1 MRSLSEAARMSHADA
16 HSHFDTS
23 SPTRYAA
30 SLRVAVVNITAN
42 FLLTTA
48 QVIIGILGHS
58 QALVADGLHT
68 LSDTLA
74 DLLVIFALKHGRKG
88 ADEEHPYGHER
99 IETAVTMIL
108 GIVLIGVAVGIGV
121 RASMKLLTPG
131 AIVVPSALTLWAAL
145 GTLVAKE
152 AMYHYTI
159 NTAIRFGSNMLRAS
173 AWHHRSDALS
183 SLIVAV
189 GIGGSLIGFAYF
201 DAIAAIVVA
210 AMIIKVGVQLSWQSL
225 RELVDTGLGTEDL
238 DSIRQTILGV
248 SGVKALH
255 LLRTRRVGGQAL
267 ADVHI
272 IVDDHLSV
280 SEGHQISEAVRARL
294 INEIAP
300 MTDVMVHIDTEE
312 DVEGPSCAGLPLR
325 DELQQRLNHYFRDI
339 AEARHIEHV
348 TLHYLNGHIDIEL
361 LLPLPTG
368 ANASAMRDLAR
379 RFADAVR
386 DDTDIGTLNVQF
398 H

>member
-1 MRSLSEAARMSHADA
+1 MSSVDEHG
-16 HSHFDTS
+16 HFDTS
-23 SPTRYAA
+23 SPTRYVA
-30 SLRVAVVNITAN
+30 SLRVATVNITAN

-108 GIVLIGVAVGIGV
+108 GIVLIGVAIGIGV
-121 RASMKLLTPG
+121 RASMKLMAIG

-159 NTAIRFGSNMLRAS
+159 NTANRFGSNMLRAS

-183 SLIVAV
+183 SLIVAA
-189 GIGGSLIGFAYF
+189 GIAGSLLGFAYL
-201 DAIAAIVVA
+201 DAVAAILVA
-210 AMIIKVGVQLSWQSL
+210 AMIVKVGINLSWQSL

-238 DSIRQTILGV
+238 DSIRQAILSV

-272 IVDDHLSV
+272 IVDDRLSV
-280 SEGHQISEAVRARL
+280 SEGHQISETVRARL
-294 INEIAP
+294 IKEITPLA
-300 MTDVMVHIDTEE
+300 DVMVHIDTEE
-312 DVEGPSCAGLPLR
+312 DVSRPSCAELPLR
-325 DELQQRLNHYFRDI
+325 DEVQKRLDNYFHAI
-339 AEARHIEHV
+339 PEARQIEHT
-348 TLHYLNGHIDIEL
+348 TLHYLNGRIDIEL
-361 LLPLPTG
+361 LLPLSAVANTTAAPQLAQTF
-368 ANASAMRDLAR
+368 ANAVK
-379 RFADAVR
+379 ADQLFGEVY
-386 DDTDIGTLNVQF
+386 VHF

>member
-1 MRSLSEAARMSHADA
+1 MSSAGE

-159 NTAIRFGSNMLRAS
+159 NTANRFGSNMLRAS

-183 SLIVAV
+183 SLIVAA
-189 GIGGSLIGFAYF
+189 GIAGSLIGFAYL

-210 AMIIKVGVQLSWQSL
+210 VMIIKVGINLGWQSL

-238 DSIRQTILGV
+238 DSIRQAILSV

-272 IVDDHLSV
+272 IVDDRLSV
-280 SEGHQISEAVRARL
+280 SEGHQISEMVRATLVR
-294 INEIAP
+294 EIAP
-300 MTDVMVHIDTEE
+300 LTDVMVHIDTEE
-312 DVEGPSCAGLPLR
+312 DVNVLSCAGLPLR
-325 DELQQRLNHYFRDI
+325 DELQKRLDNYFRDI
-339 AEARHIEHV
+339 PEARLIEHM
-348 TLHYLNGHIDIEL
+348 TLHYLNGRIDIEL
-361 LLPLPTG
+361 LLSQDAVSHST
-368 ANASAMRDLAR
+368 SVRQLAR
-379 RFADAVR
+379 QFAAAVR
-386 DDTDIGTLNVQF
+386 NDRDIGNVDVHF

>member
-1 MRSLSEAARMSHADA
+1 MSGAGE
-16 HSHFDTS
+16 HSHFDNS
-23 SPTRYAA
+23 SPERYRA
-30 SLRVAVVNITAN
+30 SLRVALVNITAN

-48 QVIIGILGHS
+48 QVIIGTLGHS

-74 DLLVIFALKHGRKG
+74 DLLVIFALKHGHKG

-108 GIVLIGVAVGIGV
+108 GVVLIGVAVGIAV
-121 RASMKLLTPG
+121 RAGLKLTAADALVIPSM
-131 AIVVPSALTLWAAL
+131 LTLWVAL
-145 GTLVAKE
+145 GTLAAKE
-152 AMYHYTI
+152 AMYRYTI
-159 NTAIRFGSNMLRAS
+159 NTANRFGSNMLRAS

-189 GIGGSLIGFAYF
+189 GIGGSLMGFAYF

-210 AMIIKVGVQLSWQSL
+210 LMIVKVGIQLSWQSL
-225 RELVDTGLGTEDL
+225 RELVDTGLSPEDL
-238 DSIRQTILGV
+238 ESIRRAILSV

-255 LLRTRRVGGQAL
+255 MLRTRRIGGQAL

-272 IVDDHLSV
+272 IVDDHVSV

-294 INEIAP
+294 IEEIAP

-312 DVEGPSCAGLPLR
+312 DIEGPSCEGLPLR
-325 DELQQRLNHYFRDI
+325 DEVQRRLDGYFRDI
-339 AEARHIEHV
+339 PEARRIEQV
-348 TLHYLNGHIDIEL
+348 TLHYLDGQIEIEL
-361 LLPLPTG
+361 LLPLAVAADPG
-368 ANASAMRDLAR
+368 AAQSLVQ
-379 RFADAVR
+379 RFAEAARADRQIRSVK
-386 DDTDIGTLNVQF
+386 VKY

>member
-1 MRSLSEAARMSHADA
+1 MSSAGEHN
-16 HSHFDTS
+16 HFDTS

-108 GIVLIGVAVGIGV
+108 GIVLISVAVGIGV

-159 NTAIRFGSNMLRAS
+159 NTANRFGSNMLRAS

-183 SLIVAV
+183 SLIVAA
-189 GIGGSLIGFAYF
+189 GIAGSLVGFAYL

-210 AMIIKVGVQLSWQSL
+210 VMIIKVGINLGWQSL

-238 DSIRQTILGV
+238 DSIRQAILSV

-280 SEGHQISEAVRARL
+280 SEGHQISEMVRVKL
-294 INEIAP
+294 IREIAP
-300 MTDVMVHIDTEE
+300 LADVMVHIDTED
-312 DVEGPSCAGLPLR
+312 DVNVPSGAGLPLR
-325 DELQQRLNHYFRDI
+325 DELQKRLNDYFRDI
-339 AEARHIEHV
+339 PEARLIEHM
-348 TLHYLNGHIDIEL
+348 TLHYLNGRINIEL
-361 LLPLPTG
+361 LLPQDAVTHSTT
-368 ANASAMRDLAR
+368 ARQLAQ
-379 RFADAVR
+379 RFAAAVR
-386 DDTDIGTLNVQF
+386 NDRDIGNVDVYF

>member
-1 MRSLSEAARMSHADA
+1 MSNSDE

-23 SPTRYAA
+23 SPERYTA
-30 SLRVAVVNITAN
+30 SMRVAVVNISAN
-42 FLLTTA
+42 FFLSTA
-48 QVIIGILGHS
+48 QVIIGLLGHS

-68 LSDTLA
+68 LSDMFA

-121 RASMKLLTPG
+121 RAGLKLMAVEELLIPSMLTFWT
-131 AIVVPSALTLWAAL
+131 ALVTLA
-145 GTLVAKE
+145 AKE
-152 AMYHYTI
+152 AMYRYTI
-159 NTAIRFGSNMLRAS
+159 ITANRFGSNMLRAS

-189 GIGGSLIGFAYF
+189 GIGGSLLGFKYL

-210 AMIIKVGVQLSWQSL
+210 AMILKVGMDLSWRSL
-225 RELVDTGLGTEDL
+225 RELVDTGLGRKDL
-238 DSIRQTILGV
+238 ESIRRAILSV

-280 SEGHQISEAVRARL
+280 SEGHQISETVRARL
-294 INEIAP
+294 IDEIAP
-300 MTDVMVHIDTEE
+300 LTDVMVHIDTEE
-312 DVEGPSCAGLPLR
+312 DVDSPSCEGLPLR
-325 DELQQRLNHYFRDI
+325 DEVVKRLDGYFRDI
-339 AEARHIEHV
+339 PEARQIEHI
-348 TLHYLNGHIDIEL
+348 TLHYLDGHIEIEI
-361 LLPLPTG
+361 LLPLSL
-368 ANASAMRDLAR
+368 ASPVTATHDLGR
-379 RFADAVR
+379 RFGDAIQG
-386 DDTDIGTLNVQF
+386 DQDIGSIRLLF

>member
-1 MRSLSEAARMSHADA
+1 MSSAGE

-23 SPTRYAA
+23 TPARYAA

-42 FLLTTA
+42 FLLTSA

-108 GIVLIGVAVGIGV
+108 GIVLIGVAIGIGV
-121 RASMKLLTPG
+121 RAGMKLMTPG
-131 AIVVPSALTLWAAL
+131 AIMTPSALTLWTAL

-152 AMYHYTI
+152 GMYHFTI
-159 NTAIRFGSNMLRAS
+159 NTANRFGSNMLRAS

-183 SLIVAV
+183 SLVVAV
-189 GIGGSLIGFAYF
+189 GIGGSLIGFTYF

-210 AMIIKVGVQLSWQSL
+210 AMIIKVGAQLSWQSL
-225 RELVDTGLGTEDL
+225 GELVDTGLATDHL
-238 DSIRQTILGV
+238 DAIRKTILSV

-272 IVDDHLSV
+272 IVDDHVSV
-280 SEGHQISEAVRARL
+280 SEGHQISEAVRAKL
-294 INEIAP
+294 IKEITP
-300 MTDVMVHIDTEE
+300 LSDVMVHIDTEE
-312 DVEGPSCAGLPLR
+312 DVAGPSCQGLPLR
-325 DELQQRLNHYFRDI
+325 DEVLKRLDDSFRAI
-339 AEARHIEHV
+339 PEARHIEHV
-348 TLHYLNGHIDIEL
+348 TLHYLDGHIDVEL
-361 LLPLPTG
+361 LLPL
-368 ANASAMRDLAR
+368 AVVLDVSAAQALAR
-379 RFADAVR
+379 RFAETIQNDTQIRTVNVR
-386 DDTDIGTLNVQF
+386 F

>member
-1 MRSLSEAARMSHADA
+1 MSDTHT
-16 HSHFDTS
+16 HSHFDRS
-23 SPTRYAA
+23 SPARYTA
-30 SLRVAVVNITAN
+30 SLRVALVNITAN
-42 FLLTTA
+42 FLLTIA
-48 QVIIGILGHS
+48 QVIIGIVGHS

-74 DLLVIFALKHGRKG
+74 DLMVIFALKHGRKG

-99 IETAVTMIL
+99 IETAVTLIL
-108 GIVLIGVAVGIGV
+108 GVVLVGVAVGIGV
-121 RASMKLLTPG
+121 RAGMKLMTAG
-131 AIVVPSALTLWAAL
+131 AIVTPSALTLWTAL

-152 AMYHYTI
+152 AMYRYTI
-159 NTAIRFGSNMLRAS
+159 NTANRFGSNMLRAS

-183 SLIVAV
+183 SLVVAV

-225 RELVDTGLGTEDL
+225 RELVDTGLSTKDL

-248 SGVKALH
+248 SGVQALH

-280 SEGHQISEAVRARL
+280 SEGHQISEAVRSKL
-294 INEIAP
+294 IEEIAP

-312 DVEGPSCAGLPLR
+312 DVDGPSGAGLPLR
-325 DELQQRLNHYFRDI
+325 DEVLKRLDDYFRAI
-339 AEARHIEHV
+339 PEARRIEHV
-348 TLHYLNGHIDIEL
+348 TLHYLNGHIDVEL
-361 LLPLPTG
+361 LLPVSVLPNP
-368 ANASAMRDLAR
+368 AAAQDLVR
-379 RFADAVR
+379 RFTEAVQS
-386 DDTDIGTLNVQF
+386 DKDIASVDVQF

>member
-1 MRSLSEAARMSHADA
+1 MSGADE
-16 HSHFDTS
+16 HSHFDNS
-23 SPTRYAA
+23 SPERYRA

-74 DLLVIFALKHGRKG
+74 DLLVIFALKHGHKG

-108 GIVLIGVAVGIGV
+108 GVVLIGVAIGIGA
-121 RASMKLLTPG
+121 RAGMKLMTVG
-131 AIVVPSALTLWAAL
+131 AIVTPSALTLWTAL

-152 AMYHYTI
+152 AMYRYTI
-159 NTAIRFGSNMLRAS
+159 NIANRFGSNMLRAS

-183 SLIVAV
+183 SLVVAV
-189 GIGGSLIGFAYF
+189 GIGGSLIGFAWF
-201 DAIAAIVVA
+201 DAIAAILVA
-210 AMIIKVGVQLSWQSL
+210 LMIIKVGIQLSWQSL
-225 RELVDTGLGTEDL
+225 RELVDTGLSTEDL
-238 DSIRQTILGV
+238 ESIRHAILSV

-255 LLRTRRVGGQAL
+255 MLRTRRVGGQAL

-272 IVDDHLSV
+272 IVDDHVSV

-294 INEIAP
+294 IKEITP
-300 MTDVMVHIDTEE
+300 MADVMVHIDTEE
-312 DVEGPSCAGLPLR
+312 DVQGPSCEGLPLR
-325 DELQQRLNHYFRDI
+325 DEVQQRLDGYFHDI
-339 AEARHIEHV
+339 PEARRIEQV
-348 TLHYLNGHIDIEL
+348 TLHYLDGQIEIEL
-361 LLPLPTG
+361 LLPLAVAADPG
-368 ANASAMRDLAR
+368 AAQLLAQ
-379 RFADAVR
+379 RFAEAVR
-386 DDTDIGTLNVQF
+386 ADRQIRSVKVKY

>member
-1 MRSLSEAARMSHADA
+1 MSSAGE

-159 NTAIRFGSNMLRAS
+159 NTANRFGSNMLRAS

-183 SLIVAV
+183 SLIVAA
-189 GIGGSLIGFAYF
+189 GIAGSLVGFAYL

-210 AMIIKVGVQLSWQSL
+210 VMIIKVGINLGWQSL

-238 DSIRQTILGV
+238 DSIRQAILSV

-272 IVDDHLSV
+272 IVDDRLSV
-280 SEGHQISEAVRARL
+280 SEGHQISEMVRATLVR
-294 INEIAP
+294 EIAP
-300 MTDVMVHIDTEE
+300 LTDVMVHIDTEE
-312 DVEGPSCAGLPLR
+312 DVNVLSCAGLPLR
-325 DELQQRLNHYFRDI
+325 DELQKRLDNYFRDI
-339 AEARHIEHV
+339 PEARLIEHM
-348 TLHYLNGHIDIEL
+348 TLHYLNGRIDIEL
-361 LLPLPTG
+361 LL
-368 ANASAMRDLAR
+368 SQ
-379 RFADAVR
+379 DAVSHSTSVR
-386 DDTDIGTLNVQF
+386 QLALQFAAAVRNDRDIGNVDIHF

>member
-1 MRSLSEAARMSHADA
+1 MSQAEE

-23 SPTRYAA
+23 SPERYRA
-30 SLRVAVVNITAN
+30 SLRVAIVNITSN
-42 FLLTTA
+42 FLLSTG
-48 QVIIGILGHS
+48 QVIIGLLGHS
-58 QALVADGLHT
+58 QALVADGMHT
-68 LSDTLA
+68 LSDMLA

-88 ADEEHPYGHER
+88 ADAEHPYGHER

-108 GIVLIGVAVGIGV
+108 GIVLIGVAVGIGA
-121 RASMKLLTPG
+121 RAGMKLMATDAL
-131 AIVVPSALTLWAAL
+131 IIPSALTLWTAI

-159 NTAIRFGSNMLRAS
+159 NTANRFGSNMLRAS

-183 SLIVAV
+183 SLIVAI

-210 AMIIKVGVQLSWQSL
+210 GMIIKVGINLSWQSL

-238 DSIRQTILGV
+238 DSIRNAILSV

-280 SEGHQISEAVRARL
+280 SEGHQISEAVRAKL
-294 INEIAP
+294 IREIPP

-312 DVEGPSCAGLPLR
+312 DVQGPSCDGLPLR
-325 DELQQRLNHYFRDI
+325 DEVLKRLDDYFRDI
-339 AEARHIEHV
+339 PESRHIEHA

-361 LLPLPTG
+361 LLPLT
-368 ANASAMRDLAR
+368 AIADAAAAKRLAQ
-379 RFADAVR
+379 RFADAVKI
-386 DDTDIGTLNVQF
+386 DNDISAVDVRF
-398 H
+398 HEST

>member
-1 MRSLSEAARMSHADA
+1 MSGAGE
-16 HSHFDTS
+16 HSHFDAS
-23 SPTRYAA
+23 SPERYRA

-42 FLLTTA
+42 ILLTAA

-108 GIVLIGVAVGIGV
+108 GLVLIGVALGIAA
-121 RASMKLLTPG
+121 RAGMKLMAADAL
-131 AIVVPSALTLWAAL
+131 IVPSALTLWVAL

-152 AMYHYTI
+152 AMYRYTLI
-159 NTAIRFGSNMLRAS
+159 TANRFNSNMLRAS

-183 SLIVAV
+183 SLVVAV
-189 GIGGSLIGFAYF
+189 GIGGSLLGFIYF

-210 AMIIKVGVQLSWQSL
+210 AMIIKVGVQLGWQSL
-225 RELVDTGLGTEDL
+225 RELVDTGLAHEDL
-238 DSIRQTILGV
+238 DYIRNAILSV

-272 IVDDHLSV
+272 IVDDHVSV
-280 SEGHQISEAVRARL
+280 SEGHQISEAVRGKL
-294 INEIAP
+294 IQEIAP
-300 MTDVMVHIDTEE
+300 LTDVMVHIDTEE
-312 DVEGPSCAGLPLR
+312 DVEGPSCDGLPLR
-325 DELQQRLNHYFRDI
+325 DEVQKRLDDYFRAI
-339 AEARHIEHV
+339 PEARRIEHV
-348 TLHYLNGHIDIEL
+348 TLHYLDGHIDMEL
-361 LLPLPTG
+361 LLPLSV
-368 ANASAMRDLAR
+368 AADAAAAQALAR
-379 RFADAVR
+379 RFSEAAQHDTQFRTVKVR
-386 DDTDIGTLNVQF
+386 Y

>member
-1 MRSLSEAARMSHADA
+1 MSSVDEHD
-16 HSHFDTS
+16 HFDTS
-23 SPTRYAA
+23 SPARYAA
-30 SLRVAVVNITAN
+30 SLRVATVNITAN

-108 GIVLIGVAVGIGV
+108 GIVLIGVAIGIGA
-121 RASMKLLTPG
+121 RAGMKLMATDT
-131 AIVVPSALTLWAAL
+131 IVVPSALTLWAAL

-159 NTAIRFGSNMLRAS
+159 NTANRFGSNMLRAS

-183 SLIVAV
+183 SLIVAA
-189 GIGGSLIGFAYF
+189 GIAGSLVGFAYL
-201 DAIAAIVVA
+201 DAVAAIAVA
-210 AMIIKVGVQLSWQSL
+210 AMIIKVGINLSWQSL

-238 DSIRQTILGV
+238 DSIRQAIHSV

-272 IVDDHLSV
+272 IVDDRLSV
-280 SEGHQISEAVRARL
+280 SEGHQISETVRARL
-294 INEIAP
+294 IKEITP
-300 MTDVMVHIDTEE
+300 LTDVMVHIDTEE
-312 DVEGPSCAGLPLR
+312 DVSGPSCAELPLR
-325 DELQQRLNHYFRDI
+325 DEVQKRLDNYFRGI
-339 AEARHIEHV
+339 PEARQIERT
-348 TLHYLNGHIDIEL
+348 TLHYLNGRIDIEL
-361 LLPLPTG
+361 MLPL
-368 ANASAMRDLAR
+368 SAVTDTAAAPPLAQT
-379 RFADAVR
+379 FAQAVK
-386 DDTDIGTLNVQF
+386 TDPIFGEVDVHF

>member
-1 MRSLSEAARMSHADA
+1 MSGAGE
-16 HSHFDTS
+16 HSHFDNS
-23 SPTRYAA
+23 SPERYRA

-99 IETAVTMIL
+99 IETAVTMVL
-108 GIVLIGVAVGIGV
+108 GIVLIGVAVGIAV
-121 RASMKLLTPG
+121 RAGLKLTATDAMVIPSM
-131 AIVVPSALTLWAAL
+131 LTLWVAI

-152 AMYHYTI
+152 AMYRYTI
-159 NTAIRFGSNMLRAS
+159 NTANRFGSNMLRAS

-183 SLIVAV
+183 SLVVAV
-189 GIGGSLIGFAYF
+189 GIGGSLAGFAWF

-210 AMIIKVGVQLSWQSL
+210 LMIVKVGIQLSWQSL
-225 RELVDTGLGTEDL
+225 RELVDTGLSPEDL
-238 DSIRQTILGV
+238 ESIRSAILSV

-272 IVDDHLSV
+272 IVDDHVSV

-294 INEIAP
+294 IKEFTSMA
-300 MTDVMVHIDTEE
+300 DVMVHIDTEE
-312 DVEGPSCAGLPLR
+312 DIQGPSCEGLPLR
-325 DELQQRLNHYFRDI
+325 DEVQRRLDGYFCDI
-339 AEARHIEHV
+339 PEARRIEQV
-348 TLHYLNGHIDIEL
+348 TLHYLDGQIEIEL
-361 LLPLPTG
+361 LLPLLVAADPG
-368 ANASAMRDLAR
+368 AAQSLAQ
-379 RFADAVR
+379 RFTEAARVDRQIRSVK
-386 DDTDIGTLNVQF
+386 VKY

>member
-1 MRSLSEAARMSHADA
+1 MSGADE
-16 HSHFDTS
+16 HSHFDNS
-23 SPTRYAA
+23 SPERYRA

-74 DLLVIFALKHGRKG
+74 DLLVIFALKHGHKG

-108 GIVLIGVAVGIGV
+108 GVVLIGVAIGIGA
-121 RASMKLLTPG
+121 RAGMKLMTVG
-131 AIVVPSALTLWAAL
+131 AIVTPSALTLWTAL

-152 AMYHYTI
+152 AMYRYTI
-159 NTAIRFGSNMLRAS
+159 NIANRFGSNMLRAS

-183 SLIVAV
+183 SLVVAV
-189 GIGGSLIGFAYF
+189 GIGGSLIGFAWF
-201 DAIAAIVVA
+201 DAIAAILVA
-210 AMIIKVGVQLSWQSL
+210 LMIIKVGIQLSWQSL
-225 RELVDTGLGTEDL
+225 RELVDTGLSTEDL
-238 DSIRQTILGV
+238 ESIRHAILSV

-255 LLRTRRVGGQAL
+255 MLRTRRVGGQAL

-272 IVDDHLSV
+272 IVDDHVSV

-294 INEIAP
+294 IKEITP
-300 MTDVMVHIDTEE
+300 MADVMVHIDTEE
-312 DVEGPSCAGLPLR
+312 DVQGPSCEGLPLR
-325 DELQQRLNHYFRDI
+325 DEVQQRLDGYFHDI
-339 AEARHIEHV
+339 PEARRIEQV
-348 TLHYLNGHIDIEL
+348 TLHYLDGQIEIEL
-361 LLPLPTG
+361 LLPLSVAADPG
-368 ANASAMRDLAR
+368 AAQLLAQ
-379 RFADAVR
+379 RFAEAVR
-386 DDTDIGTLNVQF
+386 ADRQIRSVKVKY